1 MNRYVLNFDGTIGD
15 FIKAWRKRKKINSIE
30 LSKEVGKSDAYISQ
44 IENNRNKKP
53 DYDTL
58 YKIFQKLGIEEDRI
72 EDYLDHF
79 GYWSP
84 EKWEHAEAEAEAQEE
99 RQKQLYNDP
108 SYIERELKYLNNDVV
123 SSNRSRISNNGF
135 DLIKEKSNEYVGE
148 VAEVLENIVYE
159 PSGKGF
165 EIVSGLNK
173 LTSEMIINKQLFN
186 FTSKLFNSDLSRLD
200 EQGMLKVLNT
210 VIEETNRINKEKTA
224 FGKPKI
230 IKPIKSLD

>member
-1 MNRYVLNFDGTIGD
+1 MANQTHTLC
-15 FIKAWRKRKKINSIE
+15 
-30 LSKEVGKSDAYISQ
+30 Q
-44 IENNRNKKP
+44 IENNRNKQP

-58 YKIFQKLGIEEDRI
+58 YKIFQKLGIEEERI

-84 EKWEHAEAEAEAQEE
+84 EKWEHAEAEAQKE

-108 SYIERELKYLNNDVV
+108 SYIERELKYLDNDVV
-123 SSNRSRISNNGF
+123 SRNRSRISNNGF
-135 DLIKEKSNEYVGE
+135 DLIKEKSNEYMGE

-173 LTSEMIINKQLFN
+173 LTGEMILNKQLFN
-186 FTSKLFNSDLSRLD
+186 FTSKLFNSDLPRLD
-200 EQGMLKVLNT
+200 EQGMLKVLKT

-224 FGKPKI
+224 FGKPK
-230 IKPIKSLD
+230 KLSHLKV